1 MKKGISWMWIIGITL
16 VIAIIGG
23 SILWNFSG
31 KNELGL
37 IKEITLEKANISEI
51 RDLLSKPEPP
61 YLYVKFDNTEFYKS
75 GENMRLS
82 KAYENEYFL
91 NGTYIVCKLKNE
103 TWTCESRGRYLL
115 GRDWMDESQRP
126 VIIKGLTNGIIYIL
140 EELKNPDLVKFSL
153 QNFLKEENETVVRG
167 AKDVKIL
174 GRLARCFYLDACKLW
189 EKKYPLVPNTFKC
202 KYSEVVFCFD
212 KEYGILLEAREYIK
226 GERAIIDL
234 YENGSWKILYWEP
247 YERNYTQIVPSISF
261 DPLPP
266 EALQLI
272 GKIEKVKITTR
283 SSCFGGYFVELPC
296 VHLGVGNLGSEPVK
310 VSDLKINLIEI
321 PGKVKEVKW
330 VGEIKEILPGM
341 EGRLDIYFYH
351 PERNETT
358 YKYKIEIID
367 PIGGRHYEE
376 GNCTLKR

>member
-1 MKKGISWMWIIGITL
+1 MMKGISWMWIIGITL

-51 RDLLSKPEPP
+51 RDLLSKPDPP
-61 YLYVKFDNTEFYKS
+61 YLYVEFSNAKFYKL

-82 KAYENEYFL
+82 HMRLSQEYENEYFL

-103 TWTCESRGRYLL
+103 TWTCESRGR
-115 GRDWMDESQRP
+115 
-126 VIIKGLTNGIIYIL
+126 TNQIRYIL
-140 EELKNPDLVKFSL
+140 DNNLKNSHLPAGSLEYFL
-153 QNFLKEENETVVRG
+153 QNENYVVVKG
-167 AKDVKIL
+167 AKDAKIL
-174 GRLARCFYLDACKLW
+174 GRLARCFYLDVCKLLEM
-189 EKKYPLVPNTFKC
+189 EKQFPNTFKC
-202 KYSEVVFCFD
+202 KHSEVVFCLD
-212 KEYGILLEAREYIK
+212 KEHGVVLEAREYTK
-226 GERAIIDL
+226 GERAVIHI
-234 YENGSWKILYWEP
+234 YENGSWKIVNWEP
-247 YERNYTQIVPSISF
+247 YEENYTRTMLSISF
-261 DPLPP
+261 NPLPP

-272 GKIEKVKITTR
+272 GKIEKVKIKTG
-283 SSCFGGYFVELPC
+283 SYCSPGFFLELP
-296 VHLGVGNLGSEPVK
+296 HISLGVGNAGSELIK
-310 VSDLKINLIEI
+310 VDDLKINLIEI

-341 EGRLDIYFYH
+341 EGWLDIYFYH